1 MSRPPQW
8 TQTYPGIPSMVPVA
22 RAFVRAMF
30 VGSPHADDAELV
42 VSEFAT
48 NSLLHTA
55 SSTIRVDVQS
65 KPGWARIAVA
75 DQGSLADWRR
85 EDTVDEALDEH
96 GRGLLLVDALA
107 DRWGYEVGDS
117 GQMMWAE
124 FVWTEAR

>member
-8 TQTYPGIPSMVPVA
+8 KQTYPGIPSMVPVA
-22 RAFVRAMF
+22 RAFVRAMLTD
-30 VGSPHADDAELV
+30 SPHAGDAELV
-42 VSEFAT
+42 VSEFAA

-55 SSTIRVDVQS
+55 SSTILVDVQS

-75 DQGSLADWRR
+75 DQGTVADWHRK
-85 EDTVDEALDEH
+85 DTAGEALDEH

-107 DRWGYEVGDS
+107 DRWGYEVGDA
-117 GQMMWAE
+117 GQTMWAE